1 MSVEPQ
7 KKGFKKRRDAQ
18 ADHAFLSFPSFPCVS
33 SQAACVDHRA
43 SFLFLALDSVAWYA
57 RVPSASNIADGSSRG
72 DLAGVPAKFLPSLLV
87 DVTVSH
93 CLSKLTN
100 DVSGDDP

>member
-1 MSVEPQ
+1 MDHPGVIW
-7 KKGFKKRRDAQ
+7 KGFQ
-18 ADHAFLSFPSFPCVS
+18 
-33 SQAACVDHRA
+33 Q
-43 SFLFLALDSVAWYA
+43 
-57 RVPSASNIADGSSRG
+57 
-72 DLAGVPAKFLPSLLV
+72 KFLPSLLV